1 MFAPV
6 FSGLLILTQF
16 HTFLV
21 LSVEN
26 RNFKENKSEI
36 VEQGRGMISNN
47 SVSSVIA

>member
-1 MFAPV
+1 MPV

-16 HTFLV
+16 HRFLV

-26 RNFKENKSEI
+26 RNFKENKLET
-36 VEQGRGMISNN
+36 VEQGGMVSNN